1 LKIQI
6 EKKGGRSHRDIYPR
20 KPETEQTSRCSLPI
34 LEAET
39 EIHCANLKTI
49 LEAREKEGH
58 MSCEERFEHIG
69 GIKVGY

>member
-1 LKIQI
+1 
-6 EKKGGRSHRDIYPR
+6 
-20 KPETEQTSRCSLPI
+20 
-34 LEAET
+34 LEAEI